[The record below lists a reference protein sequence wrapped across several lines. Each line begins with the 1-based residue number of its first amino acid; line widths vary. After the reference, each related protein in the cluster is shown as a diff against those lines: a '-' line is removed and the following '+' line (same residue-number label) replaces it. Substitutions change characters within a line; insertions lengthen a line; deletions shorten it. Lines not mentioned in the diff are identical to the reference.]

1 MAAENAAFHMSTT
14 LPVTWIERL
23 NTVLSAGVKIICG
36 LLLVLMVV
44 FTAYTV
50 MMRYV
55 FQNPPFW
62 GDTLSVFCNI
72 WVTMLGYSLAVRDR
86 EDIALRGFYKVIP
99 PIAGFL
105 LDMLWN
111 SMVFCFGLYLVW
123 YGYDAAVNVP
133 GMFWEL
139 GGLKKTVPMMIMPI
153 TGFLVAMAASM
164 LLLEDA
170 LILMG
175 KRPKRDLLVSGQE
188 II

>member
-1 MAAENAAFHMSTT
+1 MNQTRPMLAF
-14 LPVTWIERL
+14 TWIEKV
-23 NTVLSAGVKIICG
+23 NGVLSMAVKIVCG
-36 LLLVLMVV
+36 ILLVLMVV

-86 EDIALRGFYKVIP
+86 EDIALKGFYKLIP
-99 PIAGFL
+99 PLAAFL
-105 LDMLWN
+105 LDTLW
-111 SMVFCFGLYLVW
+111 SVMVFLFGLYLIW
-123 YGYDAAVNVP
+123 YGWQAATLVP
-133 GMFWEL
+133 GMYWEL

-164 LLLEDA
+164 LILEDV
-170 LILMG
+170 LILLG
-175 KRPKRDLLVSGQE
+175 RRPRRDLATSGQE
-188 II
+188 VI